1 MMRSVRGSKHYSPP
15 GPKRPIDQEIPA
27 TPPGRLEVVG
37 NRLQAMLRAVET
49 MQPALA
55 DFYAA
60 LNDDQKARFNT
71 MGKQLFAQNH

>member
-1 MMRSVRGSKHYSPP
+1 VSKRIDWKQSAI
-15 GPKRPIDQEIPA
+15 GCRRCRKRLKRF
-27 TPPGRLEVVG
+27 GR
-37 NRLQAMLRAVET
+37 
-49 MQPALA
+49 A